1 MLAYSYND
9 PRSTQPSPPTLDP
22 SIHPP
27 SYTRH
32 SSISPNSGVTIL
44 LSCPSLSSYSWVL
57 KLYAK
62 VFGGMGVLLST
73 LWVVGHTYVLYQ
85 TEDKEL
91 RIQRY
96 VSIFLG
102 LSLLLSHL
110 LLCYGSV
117 QERRATVTLF
127 FILSMA
133 VLVLYWA
140 WFGYLKYGMED
151 GEASKEVSCE
161 GICLTRFNCFYSRC
175 RTQGAS

>member
-1 MLAYSYND
+1 M
-9 PRSTQPSPPTLDP
+9 TQGQPTNLFPLPTPPP
-22 SIHPP
+22 PP
-27 SYTRH
+27 SYTHH
-32 SSISPNSGVTIL
+32 SSLSPSSGVTIL
-44 LSCPSLSSYSWVL
+44 LSCPRLSSCSWVL

-62 VFGGMGVLLST
+62 VCGGMGVLLST

-110 LLCYGSV
+110 VLCYGSV

-140 WFGYLKYGMED
+140 WFGYLKYGIGD
-151 GEASKEVSCE
+151 GEASKEVTF
-161 GICLTRFNCFYSRC
+161 LTS
-175 RTQGAS
+175 

>member
-1 MLAYSYND
+1 
-9 PRSTQPSPPTLDP
+9 
-22 SIHPP
+22 
-27 SYTRH
+27 
-32 SSISPNSGVTIL
+32 
-44 LSCPSLSSYSWVL
+44 
-57 KLYAK
+57 
-62 VFGGMGVLLST
+62 MGVLLSS
-73 LWVVGHTYVLYQ
+73 LWVVGHTYGLYQ

-140 WFGYLKYGMED
+140 WFGYLKYGMGDE
-151 GEASKEVSCE
+151 EASKEV
-161 GICLTRFNCFYSRC
+161 TF
-175 RTQGAS
+175 TV

>member
-1 MLAYSYND
+1 MIAYSYNE
-9 PRSTQPSPPTLDP
+9 PRSSHPPPPPRPSP
-22 SIHPP
+22 S
-27 SYTRH
+27 
-32 SSISPNSGVTIL
+32 SGVTIL
-44 LSCPSLSSYSWVL
+44 LSCPRLSSCSWVL

-62 VFGGMGVLLST
+62 VCGGMGVLLST

-140 WFGYLKYGMED
+140 WFGYLKYGMGD
-151 GEASKEVSCE
+151 GEVSKEVNKSF
-161 GICLTRFNCFYSRC
+161 IIRF
-175 RTQGAS
+175 

>member
-9 PRSTQPSPPTLDP
+9 PRSGLPPLPPDTYIP
-22 SIHPP
+22 PP

-32 SSISPNSGVTIL
+32 SSISPSSGVTIL
-44 LSCPSLSSYSWVL
+44 LSCPRLSSCSWVL

-110 LLCYGSV
+110 LLSYGSV

-140 WFGYLKYGMED
+140 WFGYLKYGMGD
-151 GEASKEVSCE
+151 GEGSKEVTFTS
-161 GICLTRFNCFYSRC
+161 Y
-175 RTQGAS
+175 

>member
-1 MLAYSYND
+1 MISYSCID
-9 PRSTQPSPPTLDP
+9 QRSSYPIPPPLHPSTP
-22 SIHPP
+22 PP
-27 SYTRH
+27 SYTRD
-32 SSISPNSGVTIL
+32 SSISPSSGVTIL
-44 LSCPSLSSYSWVL
+44 LSCPCLSSYSRCL
-57 KLYAK
+57 RLYGAMC
-62 VFGGMGVLLST
+62 GGTGFFLSS
-73 LWVVGHTYVLYQ
+73 LWVVGHTYVLYH

-91 RIQRY
+91 MMQRY

-140 WFGYLKYGMED
+140 WFGYLKYGMGER
-151 GEASKEVSCE
+151 EASKEV
-161 GICLTRFNCFYSRC
+161 TM
-175 RTQGAS
+175 